1 MFLKQNR
8 EHECFI
14 HYTPYFN
21 LYNGKHEFFIQNTKH
36 NQFIKQ
42 NLIYKKVQ
50 NTNLFLDTKKHLI
63 YKKKVYNT
71 NLLSDTISYTKHTKK
86 I

>member
-8 EHECFI
+8 EQTFFI
-14 HYTPYFN
+14 HNTPYFN
-21 LYNGKHEFFIQNTKH
+21 LYNGKHEFFLQNTKH

-42 NLIYKKVQ
+42 NLIYKKDIEYEFV
-50 NTNLFLDTKKHLI
+50 FRYKKTFNI
-63 YKKKVYNT
+63 QKKVYNT